1 MAELPRPEL
10 RFDGGCPDCGG
21 RRVRMPEPP
30 PAIPDDLDWRARDFE
45 GFRAM
50 MLADLARRL
59 PERGDWNPADLEV
72 VLVEVLATQ
81 LDWLSDMHDRVTAEA
96 TLESA
101 RRPASVDALL
111 RMIGFDA
118 AEHRQLSR
126 EALYRLWQARPDLL
140 AADRAEGPRRIRR
153 QERAVTLEDH
163 ATTLVA
169 HPLVEQAHAWSR
181 WTGAWERIEVAVIC
195 WNGEPLDQ
203 PLPAVA
209 PPELA
214 RRLSRFLDEQ
224 GAEWRPPFGE
234 ALSVRRVLRDYLE
247 ARRLAGQEVVLRDAA
262 AVGIV
267 LGLRVTVADEHFRSE
282 VEAAVRRELG
292 DGPAGLFHP
301 GRLAFGEDL
310 YASDIYQALMA
321 LAGVRDVCLYRFKRA
336 GRRYPDESRSGRI
349 ALSGLEFPVCDGDLA
364 RPARGHLRLDLKG
377 GLRG

>member
-1 MAELPRPEL
+1 MAELPRPAL

-21 RRVRMPEPP
+21 RRVQLPEPP
-30 PAIPDDLDWRARDFE
+30 PAIPDDVDWQTRDFE

-50 MLADLARRL
+50 MLADLSQRF
-59 PERGDWNPADLEV
+59 PERRDWNPADLEV

-81 LDWLSDMHDRVTAEA
+81 LDWLSDMHDRVNAET
-96 TLESA
+96 TLERA
-101 RRPASVDALL
+101 RRPSSVDALL

-118 AEHRQLSR
+118 SEHRQLSR
-126 EALYRLWQARPDLL
+126 DALYRLWTARPDLL

-163 ATTLVA
+163 AVSLIG

-195 WNGEPLDQ
+195 WNGESLDQ
-203 PLPAVA
+203 PLPPSV
-209 PPELA
+209 PPELV
-214 RRLSRFLDEQ
+214 RRLAYFDDDQ
-224 GAEWRPPFGE
+224 GAEWRLPFGE
-234 ALSVRRVLRDYLE
+234 ILSVRQVLRHYLDG
-247 ARRLAGQEVVLRDAA
+247 RRLAGQEVVLRDAV

-267 LGLRVTVADEHFRSE
+267 LGIRVTVSDEHFRSE
-282 VEAAVRRELG
+282 VEGAVRRVLG
-292 DGPAGLFHP
+292 NGSEGRFHP
-301 GRLAFGEDL
+301 GRLSFGEDL

-321 LAGVRDVCLYRFKRA
+321 LAGVRDVCLHRFKRV

-349 ALSGLEFPVCDGDLA
+349 PLSGLEFPVCDDDPQ
-364 RPARGHLRLDLKG
+364 RPVRGHLRLDLKG